1 MDIDVKRSLKEKA
14 SSTPKK
20 KRLIKSLAISNGNIS
35 EKQSLKNLEKAVREL
50 DEDRDNYFY
59 IETCTMLKH
68 NESVEKSI
76 RYVSEKFRERLADE
90 KLIADTIDRV
100 FNELIAD
107 AYSDRTVVYL
117 LKADSNFKDMVKI
130 QAIRQKAD
138 NHLIR
143 LIKDYVDIKKPPI
156 KVFVKKLDQLNVSD
170 KQVNISQKNAND
182 LDKNNE
188 KTC

>member
-14 SSTPKK
+14 LSIPKK
-20 KRLIKSLAISNGNIS
+20 KTLLKNLTISNGNTS

-50 DEDRDNYFY
+50 DENRDNYFY

-68 NESVEKSI
+68 NESGEKSI

-90 KLIADTIDRV
+90 KLNADTIDRV

-107 AYSDRTVVYL
+107 AYSDRTIVYL
-117 LKADSNFKDMVKI
+117 LKADNNFSDIEKI

-138 NHLIR
+138 NHLIQ
-143 LIKDYVDIKKPPI
+143 LIKAYIDFKKPPI
-156 KVFVKKLDQLNVSD
+156 KVFVRKLDQLNVSD
-170 KQVNISQKNAND
+170 KQININQKNAND

-188 KTC
+188 KIS

>member
-1 MDIDVKRSLKEKA
+1 LNNLKG
-14 SSTPKK
+14 
-20 KRLIKSLAISNGNIS
+20 KSLTKFNRNTF
-35 EKQSLKNLEKAVREL
+35 EKQSLKDREKVAKEL
-50 DEDRDNYFY
+50 DENRDNYFY

-68 NESVEKSI
+68 NESGEKSI

-90 KLIADTIDRV
+90 KLNADTINRV

-117 LKADSNFKDMVKI
+117 LKADHNFSDIEKI
-130 QAIRQKAD
+130 QTIRQKAD
-138 NHLIR
+138 NHLIQ
-143 LIKDYVDIKKPPI
+143 LVKAYVDFKKPPI
-156 KVFVKKLDQLNVSD
+156 KVFVRRLDQLNVSD
-170 KQVNISQKNAND
+170 KQININQKKAND

>member
-1 MDIDVKRSLKEKA
+1 MDIDVKRSLEEKA

-20 KRLIKSLAISNGNIS
+20 KRLIKSLVISNGNIS

-50 DEDRDNYFY
+50 DENRDNYFY
-59 IETCTMLKH
+59 IETLTMLKH
-68 NESVEKSI
+68 NESGEKSI
-76 RYVSEKFRERLADE
+76 RYVSEKLRERLADE

-100 FNELIAD
+100 FIEIIAD

-117 LKADSNFKDMVKI
+117 KKADSNFKDMEKI

-143 LIKDYVDIKKPPI
+143 LIRDYVDIKKPLI
-156 KVFVKKLDQLNVSD
+156 KVFVKKIDQLNISD
-170 KQVNISQKNAND
+170 KQVNINQKDAND